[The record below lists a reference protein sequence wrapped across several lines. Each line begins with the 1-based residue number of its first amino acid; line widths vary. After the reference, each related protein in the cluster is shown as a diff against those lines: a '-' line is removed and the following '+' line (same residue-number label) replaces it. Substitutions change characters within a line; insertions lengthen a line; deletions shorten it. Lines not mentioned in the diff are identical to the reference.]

1 MKCGLVS
8 SRSEYFITCN
18 SYNEDHRFAGVVY
31 AHRNEDIV
39 NNGPGTQAKMVVPT
53 AQDCARRQWRIP
65 EIKKRKLDSISET
78 DDLSSS
84 MDRKKI
90 QYRKLAGFMGMGAL
104 EFSKWLLSATPMQR
118 EKVLKDYKNREKIPN
133 G

>member
-1 MKCGLVS
+1 M
-8 SRSEYFITCN
+8 N
-18 SYNEDHRFAGVVY
+18 S
-31 AHRNEDIV
+31 
-39 NNGPGTQAKMVVPT
+39 GPGTQAKMALPV
-53 AQDCARRQWRIP
+53 AQDCTPKQPHVP
-65 EIKKRKLDSISET
+65 EIKKRKL

-90 QYRKLAGFMGMGAL
+90 QYRILAEFVGMGEL

-118 EKVLKDYKNREKIPN
+118 QKVLKDYRRRKEKIPN